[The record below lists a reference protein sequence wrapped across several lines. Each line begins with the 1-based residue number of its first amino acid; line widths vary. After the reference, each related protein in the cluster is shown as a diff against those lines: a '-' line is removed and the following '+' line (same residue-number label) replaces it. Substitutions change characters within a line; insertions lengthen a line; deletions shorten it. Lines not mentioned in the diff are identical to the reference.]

1 MHHFRYRTANEM
13 HHFGIHLNAAVMLI
27 DDFLIYVMEGN
38 HPEFVVQMKQDG
50 SCEEAAQ
57 DRKPVFS

>member
-1 MHHFRYRTANEM
+1 MTAP
-13 HHFGIHLNAAVMLI
+13 NAPAVVLI
-27 DDFLIYVMEGN
+27 DDSLIYVMEGN